1 MTIQVHSLD
10 QLDEAAEKLIAEFKY
25 PVVLFEGELGA
36 GKTTLIKSLVKKMGS
51 KDEVSSPTFSII
63 NEYDCPTGKIYHF
76 DFYRIK
82 SEEEALDFGTDEYLD
97 SGYPCFIEWPDR
109 ISGLLPE
116 GFHRVKII
124 SEEGIRNIF
133 FD

>member
-10 QLDEAAEKLIAEFKY
+10 QLDSAAEKLMAEFKY

-36 GKTTLIKSLVKKMGS
+36 GKTTLIKLLVKKMGS
-51 KDEVSSPTFSII
+51 RDEVSSPTFSII

-82 SEEEALDFGTDEYLD
+82 SEEEALDFGTDEYFD

-109 ISGLLPE
+109 IGGLLPE
-116 GFHRVKII
+116 DFHRVKII